1 MSIEQLRG
9 ALPDY
14 AKDLKL
20 NLGNVLQSE
29 NLTAQQLWGT
39 ALASA
44 LAARNAT
51 VIKAIAADADAQLSP
66 EAQKAARAAAAI
78 MGMNNIYYR
87 YTHLVSDKEYASMPA
102 KLRMTVIGKP
112 GVDHA
117 DFELWSL
124 AVSAING
131 CGMCMDSHEKVVRDK
146 GISRDGVQDA
156 IRIASV
162 VHAVAATFDAEEAL
176 AG

>member
-51 VIKAIAADADAQLSP
+51 VIRAIAADADAQLSP
-66 EAQKAARAAAAI
+66 EAQKA
-78 MGMNNIYYR
+78 
-87 YTHLVSDKEYASMPA
+87 
-102 KLRMTVIGKP
+102 P
-112 GVDHA
+112 GPPRRSWA
-117 DFELWSL
+117 
-124 AVSAING
+124 
-131 CGMCMDSHEKVVRDK
+131 
-146 GISRDGVQDA
+146 
-156 IRIASV
+156 
-162 VHAVAATFDAEEAL
+162 
-176 AG
+176 